1 MKRFISSLCA
11 LSILFA
17 CTQEEPAPIRVESIE
32 LDSEE
37 LELIE
42 GNSISLVATILP
54 KDAENQNVIWS
65 SSNKAVASVKDG
77 EVTAVSVGEA
87 TITAKSEDGGKK
99 ATCVVTVNPKHI
111 PVSAVSLDKKEVEMN
126 PDDKVMLTATIAPE
140 NASNKSV
147 LWSSSDESVATVKD
161 GEVTALKVGEAMIT
175 ATSEDG
181 GKKTTCKVVVNAKH
195 IPVSSV
201 ALDKEEVS
209 LIIENKVTLMAT
221 VTPDNASNK
230 TIVWISSDES
240 VATVKDGEITALK
253 VGEATITA
261 TSEDGGKKAT
271 CKVTVNAKPVPV
283 TGVSLNK
290 QNARV
295 FINNELT
302 LTATI
307 TPEDATNKTLIW
319 TTSNASVATV
329 KNGIVKGISVGE
341 ANIAVK
347 TEDGNYSA
355 TCKVSVTEESQTQTK
370 GPMTLD
376 LGTVTSTTATFNG
389 FLDIDMLGD
398 YDMNAGG
405 VGFIYAPADQPLNI
419 VTSTKVQISEVD
431 AQGKFTHTLT
441 GLKYN
446 SEYHYAIFVYKNTI
460 CQYGETQVFETV
472 PIDIELS
479 VKDITQT
486 RATISGR
493 LTLPENDKELEVGV
507 LYSTES
513 DPTIATE
520 GAKKIV
526 VIDIIEADGGF
537 SHRAEGLLF
546 ETSHYYRYYVKQGDV
561 YTYGSAENF
570 KTDEVP
576 INLSVS
582 GTTQLTATF
591 IGKVELTETGVIE
604 VGVLYSTEGNP
615 TVGGSGVIKKK
626 ITPDSSGNISFK
638 LGGLQYAVTY
648 LYCYYLYH
656 NGQYTYGTT
665 QTFTTSPVSINL
677 SVGSITQ
684 TTAQFSGKIG
694 QLTEDNT
701 IKVGVLY
708 TMGTDLNATN
718 SDVTQCR
725 ITPDESGNLSFKAT
739 NLHYNR
745 TYRFCYYTYQNGQY
759 TYGPTQTFK
768 TAPFEF
774 DLSISS
780 VSMTSVTVNG
790 TVVLTEKG
798 AIEVGVIYYDG
809 YGNSLQ
815 THASALGDWKLALDS
830 MGKFSSTITG
840 LRNNKNYYLRFYTY
854 QNGVYRYDGNSHR
867 IRTSFGEILGVD
879 VTQTTATFNGK
890 INRTNEESN
899 RFAVGIK
906 YSTDSDLT
914 KEDVSEEYFY
924 QLCNLLCTVTGLQHG
939 TTYYYCYFVH
949 DKEKDEI
956 TYGNTQ
962 TLTTTPVD
970 NINLSV
976 DSVTQTTAT
985 FSGNVELT
993 EKNQI
998 TVGVLYSTGN
1008 YLAYGAS
1015 GVMNQVLTPDDSGAV
1030 SFKVEGLQY
1039 GTSYN
1044 YRYYIYQ
1051 KGKYIYG
1058 TVQNFTTT
1066 SPSMTLN
1073 VDSVTQTTA
1082 TFGGNVDLTE
1092 DDVIETGVLYSTG
1105 SNLINGASGVTKQ
1118 LLTPNDS
1125 GLLSFKAEGLQH
1137 DTAYNYRYYVCQN
1150 GKYAYG
1156 PSQSF
1161 RTQPVTM
1168 TLSVDSVTQTT
1179 ATFGGNVEFTEDGV
1193 MEVGVLY
1200 STGNSLTNGA
1210 SGVTKQVFTPDS
1222 SGAVSFKAEDLQN
1235 SATYN
1240 YRYYVCQNGKYKY
1253 GPLQNFKTQSVTV
1266 NLFVDSVTQTSVVL
1280 KGNVELTEDG
1290 VVEVGVLYSTG
1301 SNLTNGASGVMK
1313 QVLTPDDSGVVSFK
1327 AERLMFA
1334 SVYNYRYYIL
1344 QNGIYTYGTSQT
1356 FATLDVES
1364 ALSLTDGGSA
1374 NCYIVSQSGVYRIKT
1389 VKGNSDAFVGSV
1401 TSAAVLW
1408 ESFGTSTAPNVGQ
1421 LISKVKYKDGYIGFQ
1436 IPDEYMEGN
1445 AVVAVKDA
1453 DGMILWSWHI
1463 WLTDQPQ
1470 GQVYKNNAGTMMDR
1484 NLGATSATPGDVG
1497 AFGLLY
1503 QWGRKDPFLGSSGGT
1518 LEAKSTITYSS
1529 PDPVKSDAATG
1540 TIEYAVANPTTL
1552 IIYNDKNYD
1561 WYYTGSRQTDNSRW
1575 TTSESKKSI
1584 YDPCPVGWRVPDG
1597 GDNGVWVKAL
1607 GSSSSYNGTYDI
1619 TNEGINFYGK
1629 FGYISTIWYP
1639 ASGYLTGNF
1648 LGIGN
1653 VGDSGFYW
1661 SASPCN
1667 NDGRSAYC
1675 LYINCNGFVNPSY
1688 SGGRASGASVR
1699 CIRE

>member
-11 LSILFA
+11 LLILFA

-54 KDAENQNVIWS
+54 EDAENQNVIWS

-111 PVSAVSLDKKEVEMN
+111 SVTALSLDKTEVEMN
-126 PDDKVMLTATIAPE
+126 PDDKVMMTATIAPE

-147 LWSSSDESVATVKD
+147 LWSSSDESIATVKD
-161 GEVTALKVGEAMIT
+161 GEVTALKVGE
-175 ATSEDG
+175 
-181 GKKTTCKVVVNAKH
+181 VV
-195 IPVSSV
+195 I
-201 ALDKEEVS
+201 
-209 LIIENKVTLMAT
+209 MA
-221 VTPDNASNK
+221 A
-230 TIVWISSDES
+230 
-240 VATVKDGEITALK
+240 
-253 VGEATITA
+253 
-261 TSEDGGKKAT
+261 SEDGGKKAT

-290 QNARV
+290 QKARV
-295 FINNELT
+295 FINDELT
-302 LTATI
+302 LTATVA
-307 TPEDATNKTLIW
+307 PEDATNKTLVW
-319 TTSNASVATV
+319 TTSNALVATV
-329 KNGIVKGISVGE
+329 KNGVVKGISVGE
-341 ANIAVK
+341 ADITVK
-347 TEDGNYSA
+347 TEDGNHSA

-370 GPMTLD
+370 GPLTLD

-419 VTSTKVQISEVD
+419 VTSSKVQISEVD
-431 AQGKFTHTLT
+431 SQGKFTHTLT

-460 CQYGETQVFETV
+460 CQYGETQVFKTV
-472 PIDIELS
+472 PVDIELS

-493 LTLPENDKELEVGV
+493 LTLPGNDKELEVGV

-513 DPTIATE
+513 DPTVATE
-520 GAKKIV
+520 GVKKV
-526 VIDIIEADGGF
+526 LVTDIMDADGGF
-537 SHRAEGLLF
+537 SHRAERLLF
-546 ETSHYYRYYVKQGDV
+546 DNTHYYRYYVKQGDT
-561 YTYGSAENF
+561 YTYYSVHNF
-570 KTDEVP
+570 KTEEVP

-591 IGKVELTETGVIE
+591 TGKVELTETGVIE
-604 VGVLYSTEGNP
+604 VGVLYSTDENL
-615 TVGGSGVIKKK
+615 VAGGSGVTKRK

-638 LGGLQYAVTY
+638 LDALQYAVTY
-648 LYCYYLYH
+648 HYCYYIYH
-656 NGQYTYGTT
+656 NGQYTYGIT
-665 QTFTTSPVSINL
+665 QTFTTSPVNINL

-684 TTAQFSGKIG
+684 TTALFSGKIG

-739 NLHYNR
+739 NLHYNK

-759 TYGPTQTFK
+759 TYGPSQVFK

-774 DLSISS
+774 DMSICF

-790 TVVLTEKG
+790 AVALTEKG
-798 AIEVGVIYYDG
+798 AIEVGVIYYQGPIDR
-809 YGNSLQ
+809 
-815 THASALGDWKLALDS
+815 THAYALGDRKLVPDS
-830 MGKFSSTITG
+830 KGKISSTITG
-840 LRNNKNYYLRFYTY
+840 LRNNESYYLRFYTY
-854 QNGVYRYDGNSHR
+854 QNGIYRYDEPRSF
-867 IRTSFGEILGVD
+867 RTSFGELLGVD

-890 INRTNEESN
+890 INRTNEEAE

-914 KEDVSEEYFY
+914 KEDVLNGYFSQY
-924 QLCNLLCTVTGLQHG
+924 GDNLSCTVKRLQHG

-949 DKEKDEI
+949 DKEKDKI

-993 EKNQI
+993 ENNQI

-1008 YLAYGAS
+1008 YLAYGTS

-1030 SFKVEGLQY
+1030 SFKAEGLQY

-1051 KGKYIYG
+1051 KGQYKYG

-1066 SPSMTLN
+1066 SPSITLT

-1082 TFGGNVDLTE
+1082 TFGGNVELTE
-1092 DDVIETGVLYSTG
+1092 DGVIETGVLYSTG

-1137 DTAYNYRYYVCQN
+1137 GTAYNYRYYVCQN

-1161 RTQPVTM
+1161 STQPVTM

-1179 ATFGGNVEFTEDGV
+1179 ATFGGNVEFTEDGI

-1210 SGVTKQVFTPDS
+1210 SGVTKQVLTPDS

-1266 NLFVDSVTQTSVVL
+1266 NLFVDSVTQTSVVF

-1301 SNLTNGASGVMK
+1301 SNLTNGVSGVMK
-1313 QVLTPDDSGVVSFK
+1313 QVLTPEDSGVVSFK

-1374 NCYIVSQSGVYRIKT
+1374 NCYIVSQPGVYRIKT

-1436 IPDEYMEGN
+1436 VPDEYMEGN

-1529 PDPVKSDAATG
+1529 PDPVRSDAATG
-1540 TIEYAVANPTTL
+1540 TIEYAVANPTTF
-1552 IIYNDKNYD
+1552 ITHNDKNGD
-1561 WYYTGSRQTDNSRW
+1561 WYYTGSWQADNSRW
-1575 TTSESKKSI
+1575 TLLESKKAI
-1584 YDPCPVGWRVPDG
+1584 YDPCPAGWRVPEG
-1597 GDNGVWVKAL
+1597 GNNGVWSKAL
-1607 GSSSSYNGTYDI
+1607 GSSLSYKGTYDR
-1619 TNEGINFYGK
+1619 TNMGMDFSGK
-1629 FGYISTIWYP
+1629 FGDASNIWYP
-1639 ASGYLTGNF
+1639 ASGFRNSDLEGWVLEAGNY
-1648 LGIGN
+1648 GY
-1653 VGDSGFYW
+1653 YW
-1661 SASPCN
+1661 SVSPSVDDGKFAHSLGFASYGTVSPSGY
-1667 NDGRSAYC
+1667 GRRA
-1675 LYINCNGFVNPSY
+1675 NGL
-1688 SGGRASGASVR
+1688 SVR
-1699 CIRE
+1699 CIKE